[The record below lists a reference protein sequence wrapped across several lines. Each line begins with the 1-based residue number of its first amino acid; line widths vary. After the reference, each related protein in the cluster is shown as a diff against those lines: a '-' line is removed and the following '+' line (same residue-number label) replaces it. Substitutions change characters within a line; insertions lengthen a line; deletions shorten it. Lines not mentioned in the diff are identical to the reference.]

1 MDLNTRCAMMKG
13 ETSSK
18 TRATWMPWV
27 IPLLAFAILSG
38 CASSPASYRANPQ
51 FEERLRTRLKVALL
65 PPDVKVYQ
73 RIASGSREPMTEWS
87 ETARKNVQEAIR
99 KRLRG
104 DPRLSMLEFDPMN
117 SDATRKEFEDANSL
131 FQAVALSVDLHTYQP
146 GTQFK
151 NKMDRFDYSL
161 GPLPALAE
169 ASEADA
175 LLFVRAVD
183 HDWILPWWMA
193 RADPPV
199 RLAAAPGFTAS
210 PAQFSIAPNFF
221 FFPPIFSA
229 GPAPAIM
236 WAALVD
242 SRTGDIVWFNKHLT
256 NRRHKLRDPASAEA
270 FVAQAFEAFEK
281 TFAADKPG
289 IGKRP

>member
-1 MDLNTRCAMMKG
+1 MKSDQVSSNTRTVSML
-13 ETSSK
+13 
-18 TRATWMPWV
+18 WV
-27 IPLLAFAILSG
+27 IPLLAFTILSG
-38 CASSPASYRANPQ
+38 CASTPASYRANPQ

-65 PPDVKVYQ
+65 PPEVKVYQ
-73 RIASGSREPMTEWS
+73 RIASGSWEPMTEWS

-104 DPRLSMLEFDPMN
+104 DPRLSMLEFEPMN
-117 SDATRKEFEDANSL
+117 SDATREEFEDANSL

-146 GTQFK
+146 MTQFK

-199 RLAAAPGFTAS
+199 RLAAAPGFTAT
-210 PAQFSIAPNFF
+210 PVQTMIL
-221 FFPPIFSA
+221 PPLFSA

-242 SRTGDIVWFNKHLT
+242 PRTGDIVWFNKHLT

-281 TFAADKPG
+281 IFAADKPS